1 MKIVERSVEVLTKTS
16 YEDMIRLVEDAG
28 RNCYQSYNK
37 MSEGSAEKLIRQFVK
52 VNHGSPL
59 EFADIAVRICGDR
72 SLMGQVTRHRICS
85 FCIESARYNNY
96 ASDKFDGE
104 ISVILPADIERDT
117 DAFEFWYR
125 SCAESEFYY
134 KKLINNGVK
143 PETARSVLPMSL
155 ATHIVMKANVRE
167 WRHIFKLR
175 LDKRAQEDIRAVML
189 RCLKG
194 MYDKY
199 PVFFED
205 IYAHYGKSDAV

>member
-1 MKIVERSVEVLTKTS
+1 MKIVERSVEILTKTS
-16 YEDMIRLVEDAG
+16 YEDMIKLVEDAG

-72 SLMGQVTRHRICS
+72 SLMGQITRHRLAS

-96 ASDKFDGE
+96 ASDKFGRE
-104 ISVILPADIERDT
+104 ISVIQPADIERNT
-117 DAFEFWYR
+117 SAFELWYR
-125 SCAESEFYY
+125 GCAESEFYY
-134 KKLINNGVK
+134 KELINKGVK

-175 LDKRAQEDIRAVML
+175 LDKRAQKDIRNVML
-189 RCLKG
+189 ECLKKMG
-194 MYDKY
+194 DKY

-205 IYAHYGKSDAV
+205 IYADYCKSDAV

>member
-16 YEDMIRLVEDAG
+16 YEDMIKLVEDAG

-37 MSEGSAEKLIRQFVK
+37 MSEGSAEKLIRQFVE

-72 SLMGQVTRHRICS
+72 SLMGQITRHRLCS
-85 FCIESARYNNY
+85 FSIESARFNNY

-104 ISVILPADIERDT
+104 ISVIQPADIERGT
-117 DAFEFWYR
+117 DAFELWYR
-125 SCAESEFYY
+125 SCAEAEYYY
-134 KKLINNGVK
+134 KELINKGIK

-175 LDKRAQEDIRAVML
+175 LDKRAQKDIRNVML
-189 RCLKG
+189 ECLKKMG
-194 MYDKY
+194 DKY
-199 PVFFED
+199 PVFFEG
-205 IYAHYGKSDAV
+205 IYADYCKSDAV

>member
-1 MKIVERSVEVLTKTS
+1 MKIVNRSVEILTKTS
-16 YEDMIRLVEDAG
+16 YEDMIRLVEEAG

-72 SLMGQVTRHRICS
+72 SLMGQITRHRLSS
-85 FCIESARYNNY
+85 FCIESARFNNY

-104 ISVILPADIERDT
+104 VSVILPADIKEDT
-117 DAFEFWYR
+117 EAFKLWYS

-134 KKLINNGVK
+134 KELISQGVK

-175 LDKRAQEDIRAVML
+175 LDKRAQKDIRIVML
-189 RCLKG
+189 VCLKK

-205 IYAHYGKSDAV
+205 IYADYYNLDAI

>member
-1 MKIVERSVEVLTKTS
+1 MKIVERSVKILTETS
-16 YEDMIRLVEDAG
+16 YEDMIRLVEYAG

-72 SLMGQVTRHRICS
+72 SLMGQITRHRLAS
-85 FCIESARYNNY
+85 YCIESARYNNY

-134 KKLINNGVK
+134 KKLINKGVK
-143 PETARSVLPMSL
+143 PETARSVLPFSL

-189 RCLKG
+189 RCLKV

-205 IYAHYGKSDAV
+205 IYADYCKSDAI

>member
-1 MKIVERSVEVLTKTS
+1 MKIVERSVEILTKTS

-72 SLMGQVTRHRICS
+72 SLMGQITRHRICS

-143 PETARSVLPMSL
+143 PETARSVLPFSL

-175 LDKRAQEDIRAVML
+175 LDKRAQEDIRVVML
-189 RCLKG
+189 ECLKK

-205 IYAHYGKSDAV
+205 IYSDYCKSDAV

>member
-1 MKIVERSVEVLTKTS
+1 
-16 YEDMIRLVEDAG
+16 
-28 RNCYQSYNK
+28 

-72 SLMGQVTRHRICS
+72 SLMGQITRHRLSS
-85 FCIESARYNNY
+85 FCIESARFNNY
-96 ASDKFDGE
+96 ASNKFEGE
-104 ISVILPADIERDT
+104 IRVIQPADIEKDT
-117 DAFEFWYR
+117 DAFELWYR
-125 SCAESEFYY
+125 GCAESEFYY
-134 KKLINNGVK
+134 KELIRKGVK

-167 WRHIFKLR
+167 WRHIFKFR
-175 LDKRAQEDIRAVML
+175 LDKRAQKDIRNVML
-189 RCLKG
+189 ECLKE

-205 IYAHYGKSDAV
+205 IYADYFKSGAI

>member
-1 MKIVERSVEVLTKTS
+1 MKIIERGVEVLTKTS
-16 YEDMIRLVEDAG
+16 YEDMIRLVEEAG

-72 SLMGQVTRHRICS
+72 SLMGQITRHRLSS
-85 FCIESARYNNY
+85 FCIESARFNNY

-117 DAFEFWYR
+117 DAFNIWYS

-134 KKLINNGVK
+134 KELIHRGVK

-175 LDKRAQEDIRAVML
+175 LDKRAQKDIRAVML
-189 RCLKG
+189 RCLYK
-194 MYDKY
+194 MYNKY

-205 IYAHYGKSDAV
+205 IYAYYGKSDAV

>member
-1 MKIVERSVEVLTKTS
+1 MKIVERSVEILTKTS
-16 YEDMIRLVEDAG
+16 YEDMIKLVEDAG

-37 MSEGSAEKLIRQFVK
+37 MSEGSAEKLIRQFVE

-72 SLMGQVTRHRICS
+72 SLMGQITRHRLSS
-85 FCIESARYNNY
+85 FCIESARFNNY

-104 ISVILPADIERDT
+104 ISVIQPADIERNT
-117 DAFEFWYR
+117 DAFELWYR
-125 SCAESEFYY
+125 SCAEAEFYY
-134 KKLINNGVK
+134 KELIRKGVK

-175 LDKRAQEDIRAVML
+175 LDKRAQKDIRDVML
-189 RCLKG
+189 KCL
-194 MYDKY
+194 MEMFDKY

-205 IYAHYGKSDAV
+205 IYADYCKSDAI

>member
-1 MKIVERSVEVLTKTS
+1 MKIVNRSVEILTTTS

-37 MSEGSAEKLIRQFVK
+37 VSEGSAEKLIRQFVT

-72 SLMGQVTRHRICS
+72 SLMGQITRHRICS
-85 FCIESARYNNY
+85 LCIESARFNNY

-104 ISVILPADIERDT
+104 ISVIQPANIERNT
-117 DAFEFWYR
+117 EAFNIWYS
-125 SCAESEFYY
+125 SCAESAFYY
-134 KKLINNGVK
+134 KELIHKGVK

-175 LDKRAQEDIRAVML
+175 LDRRAQKDIRDIML
-189 RCLKG
+189 ECLKKMG
-194 MYDKY
+194 DKY

-205 IYAHYGKSDAV
+205 IYADYCKSDAV

>member
-1 MKIVERSVEVLTKTS
+1 MKIVERSVEILTKTP
-16 YEDMIRLVEDAG
+16 YEDMIKLVEDAG

-37 MSEGSAEKLIRQFVK
+37 MSEGSAEKLIRQFVE

-72 SLMGQVTRHRICS
+72 SLMGQITRHRLSS
-85 FCIESARYNNY
+85 FCIESARFNNY

-104 ISVILPADIERDT
+104 ISVIQPADIERGT
-117 DAFEFWYR
+117 DAFEHWYR
-125 SCAESEFYY
+125 GCAEAEYYY
-134 KKLINNGVK
+134 KELINKGVK

-175 LDKRAQEDIRAVML
+175 LDKRSQKDIRNVML
-189 RCLKG
+189 ECLKKMG
-194 MYDKY
+194 DKY

-205 IYAHYGKSDAV
+205 IYADYCKSDSI

>member
-16 YEDMIRLVEDAG
+16 YEDMIKLVEDAG
-28 RNCYQSYNK
+28 RNCYQSYSK

-72 SLMGQVTRHRICS
+72 SLMGQITRHRVCS

-96 ASDKFDGE
+96 ASDKFEGE
-104 ISVILPADIERDT
+104 IRVIQPADIERDT
-117 DAFEFWYR
+117 DAFELWYR
-125 SCAESEFYY
+125 GCAESEFYY
-134 KKLINNGVK
+134 KELIRKGVK

-175 LDKRAQEDIRAVML
+175 LDKRAQRDIRSVML
-189 RCLKG
+189 ECLKE
-194 MYDKY
+194 MFDKY

-205 IYAHYGKSDAV
+205 IYVDYCKSDAI